1 MWLSVIVVISDKQDS
16 KNNAIMILI
25 VSRLKQLFQKLKKS
39 QESEETS
46 VDEQDIAE
54 SEPPKPARGWR
65 RVLVIFKLY
74 FPLGT
79 YQRALDWHLVTS
91 SDSLI
96 STDSNAN
103 QESNNLKIIQI
114 QEKSFRSRFV
124 YFCSRTILQSVGLSI
139 VLTAPISL
147 PWIFLVVIPFSIDLL
162 PLGLSDMIY
171 AIINTILQ
179 FLEPLSWIVDVVNIA
194 SNFFGTYSPV
204 FFYGSTLW
212 FFTMLGIT
220 DIEVFEAI
228 ENSEGGTASMIE
240 LMGSHFQSKFTL
252 IQDFIIPFLLLVAGS
267 ISFFLVVRRARSI
280 LFEIQTEKEL
290 TKNIEKTKRTLLS
303 YYIDEGYLQAEY
315 AENRAASSGR
325 MKWLARLTKYG
336 PIVSV
341 ILPIF
346 LAIIII
352 FV

>member
-1 MWLSVIVVISDKQDS
+1 MG
-16 KNNAIMILI
+16 LI
-25 VSRLKQLFQKLKKS
+25 VSRLKQLFQKLRKS
-39 QESEETS
+39 QESEKTPTDGQENSKT
-46 VDEQDIAE
+46 
-54 SEPPKPARGWR
+54 EPLQPARGWKR
-65 RVLVIFKLY
+65 FLVIFKLY

-79 YQRALDWHLVTS
+79 YQRALNWHLVTL
-91 SDSLI
+91 SDSTTNTDNNTSQMSN
-96 STDSNAN
+96 ST
-103 QESNNLKIIQI
+103 KIIQI
-114 QEKSFRSRFV
+114 QEKSFRSRFG
-124 YFCSRTILQSVGLSI
+124 YFCSRTILQSIGLSI

-162 PLGLSDMIY
+162 PLNLSDIIY
-171 AIINTILQ
+171 AIIDTVLQ
-179 FLEPLSWIVDVVNIA
+179 FLEPFSWIVDVVNIA

-228 ENSEGGTASMIE
+228 ENSDGGSASMVE
-240 LMGSHFQSKFTL
+240 LMGSHFQSKFVF
-252 IQDFIIPFLLLVAGS
+252 IQDFIVPFLLIIAGS

-280 LFEIQTEKEL
+280 LFEIQLEKEL
-290 TKNIEKTKRTLLS
+290 KKNIEKTKNTLIS
-303 YYIDEGYLQAEY
+303 YYIDEGYSQAEY
-315 AENRAASSGR
+315 TENRAASSRR

-336 PIVSV
+336 PIISV

-352 FV
+352 LV